1 MQISG
6 CKAEE
11 KDDQGL
17 TLNGGGGGRERENV
31 LTLGH
36 GDGCPAL

>member
-6 CKAEE
+6 CRAEE
-11 KDDQGL
+11 KEDQGL
-17 TLNGGGGGRERENV
+17 TLDGGWGGRERENV

-36 GDGCPAL
+36 GDGYPTL

>member
-6 CKAEE
+6 CRAEE
-11 KDDQGL
+11 EEDQGL
-17 TLNGGGGGRERENV
+17 TLNGVGGGRERETV

-36 GDGCPAL
+36 GDGCPTL